1 MRRGFVLF
9 GVVLVL
15 SFFLSLGVLCA
26 GDGGGKKVM
35 SVEWIYGDEGM
46 RAVSVPRVEWLK
58 DSSLLFYDR
67 TLPEGE
73 RVLERLDPRSLE
85 RVALYNHDE
94 VLGSLKGILGEDCPE
109 VLPGPGEVDGAGRW
123 AVFHLKNDLFLL
135 DLERDVFLRMTDSEG
150 EAEFGVEFSPDG
162 GKIAFV
168 RGHDL
173 FVYDIGRRK
182 ESRLTEGGSETLLNG
197 ELSYLYEEDVFG
209 RGTGIWWSPDSKK
222 VAFLQIDLTPLKQL
236 YYVDFK
242 PYFPRIIPQRYPLVG
257 EELETAR
264 VGVTGCDGGDV
275 AWVDLDMKRDGFAY
289 FAHLD
294 WLPEKGELAV
304 QTLNRNQD
312 ELKLY
317 IVSPQEGKKR
327 LVLTERDDAWVNI
340 LDDLYFLKKKGRF
353 IWGSERSGFK
363 HLYLYKNDG
372 TLLNP
377 ITSGDWA
384 VRGPTQTAFWSGKS
398 VVHID
403 ENRGK
408 IYFTSLKKSSLERH
422 LYSVGLNGRN
432 MKRLTKKDG
441 FHSVFFS
448 PDGRY
453 YYEYFSTISRMP
465 ELTLHRRDGKQLATL
480 YVMGK
485 GVEETFDI
493 QYPEQFYIPAADGFQ
508 LPAQLWKPKDFDP
521 GKKYPVVIYHYGGPQ
536 APVVLNRWNH
546 YTFFNQVL
554 LQQGYLVF
562 TVDIRSS
569 TAISQT
575 LAETVL
581 HKMHTEEELRDLLD
595 GVRWLKGRDFVDPG
609 RVGIWGWSY
618 GGASTLLAMTHCEEF
633 KAGIAVAAL
642 SDPRYHSPK
651 WTEFGMKTPQEFP
664 ESYERASLVNHA
676 GDLHGRLLLVHGT
689 YDYNVRIQ
697 NAWAFSDALVRAGK
711 SFDMMIYPMRTH
723 GIADAPAR
731 IHLFNKMVEFWTL
744 YL

>member
-1 MRRGFVLF
+1 MRRGFVCLSV
-9 GVVLVL
+9 GLVF
-15 SFFLSLGVLCA
+15 SFFLSLGVLSA
-26 GDGGGKKVM
+26 GDGGGKKAM

-85 RVALYNHDE
+85 RVALYDEDE
-94 VLGSLKGILGEDCPE
+94 VLGSLKGLLGEDCPD
-109 VLPGPGEVDGAGRW
+109 VLPGPGEVDGFGRW

-135 DLERDVFLRMTDSEG
+135 DLERDVFFRMTDSED
-150 EAEFGVEFSPDG
+150 EAEIGVEFSPDG

-173 FVYDIGRRK
+173 YVYDIGRRK
-182 ESRLTEGGSETLLNG
+182 EVRLTEGGSETLLNG

-264 VGVTGCDGGDV
+264 VGVVGCDGGDV

-294 WLPEKGELAV
+294 WLPENGELAV

-317 IVSPQEGKKR
+317 IVSPNEGKKR

-384 VRGPTQTAFWSGKS
+384 VRGPGQISFWSGKS

-403 ENRGK
+403 EKRGK
-408 IYFTSLKKSSLERH
+408 VYFTSLKKSSLERH
-422 LYSVGLNGRN
+422 LYSIGLNGRN

-493 QYPEQFYIPAADGFQ
+493 KYPEQFYIPAADGFQ

-618 GGASTLLAMTHCEEF
+618 GGASTLLAMTHCKEF

-664 ESYERASLVNHA
+664 ESYERASLVKHA
-676 GDLHGRLLLVHGT
+676 GDLYGRLLLVHGS